1 MERTKPAP
9 LTRPGD
15 LNDASPRGRRAAKRI
30 GLKGA
35 ASVLLPGNVER
46 DVQMFDVGED
56 GLSVMAAKPIS
67 PGIRCTVSFDLPFAS
82 QRSTRIS
89 AAAKAVYSS
98 YTGAGG
104 FKVGMQFTALD
115 AAAVQLLADFVR

>member
-1 MERTKPAP
+1 MERTKPVP
-9 LTRPGD
+9 LTRPDD
-15 LNDASPRGRRAAKRI
+15 LNDASSRGRRAARRV

-46 DVQMFDVGED
+46 DVQMADLGED

-67 PGIRCTVSFDLPFAS
+67 PGSRCTVSFDLPFTS
-82 QRSTRIS
+82 QPSTRVS
-89 AAAKAVYSS
+89 VAAKAVYSS
-98 YTGAGG
+98 YTGADG

-115 AAAVQLLADFVR
+115 AATVQLLADFLR